1 MKRLAHIS
9 DLHFGR
15 TDRALVA
22 ALAQDLAEFGPD
34 LCIVT
39 GDLTQRARTEQF
51 EEARAF
57 LDALTCPRL
66 VVPGNHDIAP
76 LWHPFARV
84 FHPFAR
90 YRRHFSE
97 ELDSLYVD
105 DDLLVMGLNSVD
117 PLRWKEG
124 RVTPEQV
131 AWIESCVLRHPN
143 RFHVVAAHHPIAD
156 VADRPL
162 RHRVRGARA
171 LYNAIDHAGVELLL
185 TGHLH
190 EAYNGPAA
198 QKIGR
203 HRSLLLAQAS
213 TATSTRLRGHP
224 NAYNRILIDSGH
236 VIVDLRSWDGK
247 GFESGTLGG
256 YRLTSG
262 RWQTEL
268 DVRNDAG
275 VLVPAGLTPAPG

>member
-15 TDRALVA
+15 TDRNLVA
-22 ALAQDLAEFGPD
+22 ALTEDLAEFDPT

-39 GDLTQRARTEQF
+39 GDLTQRARPEQF

-57 LDALTCPRL
+57 LHGLTCPRL

-76 LWHPFARV
+76 LWRPLARV
-84 FHPFAR
+84 LDPYALYQR
-90 YRRHFSE
+90 YFSK

-105 DDLLVMGLNSVD
+105 DDLLVMGLNSVH

-124 RVTPEQV
+124 RITPEQI
-131 AWIESCVLRHPN
+131 AWIEACVLRYPN
-143 RFHVVAAHHPIAD
+143 RFHVVAAHHPIAE

-162 RHRVRGARA
+162 RHRIRGARA
-171 LYNAIDHAGVELLL
+171 LYDAVDRAGVQLLL

-198 QKIGR
+198 QKVGR
-203 HRSLLLAQAS
+203 NRSLLLAQAS
-213 TATSTRLRGHP
+213 TATSTRLRGFP
-224 NAYNRILIDSGH
+224 NAYNRILIDAGH

-247 GFESGTLGG
+247 RFQSGTVGG

-262 RWQTEL
+262 RWHTEL
-268 DVRNDAG
+268 DVRSDAG
-275 VLVPAGLTPAPG
+275 ANVSPAPVLG

>member
-15 TDRALVA
+15 TDRNVVT
-22 ALAQDLAEFGPD
+22 ALAQDLAEFRPD

-39 GDLTQRARTEQF
+39 GDLTQRARPEQF
-51 EEARAF
+51 EEAREF
-57 LDALTCPRL
+57 LEGLPFPRL

-76 LWHPFARV
+76 LWRPIARLTD
-84 FHPFAR
+84 PYEL
-90 YRRHFSE
+90 YRRYFSQ

-105 DDLLVMGLNSVD
+105 DELLVMGLNTVH

-124 RVTPEQV
+124 RVTPEQI
-131 AWIESCVLRHPN
+131 AWVESCVLRYPN

-156 VADRPL
+156 IADRPL
-162 RHRVRGARA
+162 RHRIRGVRA
-171 LYNAIDHAGVELLL
+171 LYTAIDRAGVDLLL

-190 EAYNGPAA
+190 VSYNGPAA
-198 QKIGR
+198 QRLGR
-203 HRSLLLAQAS
+203 DRSLLLAQAS

-224 NAYNRILIDSGH
+224 NAYNRILVDAGH
-236 VIVDLRSWDGK
+236 VVVDLRSWDGEQ
-247 GFESGTLGG
+247 FQSGTLGG
-256 YRLTSG
+256 YRLTNG

-268 DVRNDAG
+268 DVRKDAG
-275 VLVPAGLTPAPG
+275 VIMPVAPAPG

>member
-22 ALAQDLAEFGPD
+22 TLAEDLAEFGPD

-39 GDLTQRARTEQF
+39 GDLTQRARAEQF

-57 LDALTCPRL
+57 LDSLPCPRL

-76 LWHPFARV
+76 LWRPFARL
-84 FHPFAR
+84 FDPYAR
-90 YRRHFSE
+90 YKRYFSE
-97 ELDSLYVD
+97 ELDSVYVD
-105 DDLLVMGLNSVD
+105 DDLLVMGLNSVH

-124 RVTPEQV
+124 RVTPEQI
-131 AWIESCVLRHPN
+131 AWIESCVLRYPN

-171 LYNAIDHAGVELLL
+171 LYNAVDRAGIELLL

-190 EAYNGPAA
+190 ESYNGPAA

-203 HRSLLLAQAS
+203 DRSLLLAQAS
-213 TATSTRLRGHP
+213 TATSTRLRGYP
-224 NAYNRILIDSGH
+224 NGYNRILIDAGH

-247 GFESGTLGG
+247 RFQSGTLGG
-256 YRLTSG
+256 YRLAGG

-268 DVRNDAG
+268 DLRGESG
-275 VLVPAGLTPAPG
+275 VLVPPAPAPAPG